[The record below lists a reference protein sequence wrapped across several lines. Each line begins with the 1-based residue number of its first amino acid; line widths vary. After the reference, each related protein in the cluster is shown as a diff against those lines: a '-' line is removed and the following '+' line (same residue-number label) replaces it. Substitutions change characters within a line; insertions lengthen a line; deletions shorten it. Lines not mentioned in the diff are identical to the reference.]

1 MVKYELVSSWKNKAA
16 ALKESAFYREH
27 GVPAR
32 VVKAG
37 GFSTAW
43 NCWIKSGNMARR
55 K

>member
-1 MVKYELVSSWKNKAA
+1 MVKYELASSWHNKAA
-16 ALKESAFYREH
+16 AVKEAAYYRKN

-32 VVKAG
+32 VVKAR

-43 NCWIKSGNMARR
+43 NCWINSGNIAKR